1 VSGENVEDMRIQGKT
16 CTLRTTEKL
25 AKPVTNKRKL
35 NQRVCG
41 FAGLLTSIT
50 VPIVHKDR
58 NMVQY
63 KITIQKASITYAL
76 TRVTGV
82 KKVQPYVHFRMLI

>member
-1 VSGENVEDMRIQGKT
+1 MDDMRIQGKT

-25 AKPVTNKRKL
+25 AKPVTNKNKL

-41 FAGLLTSIT
+41 FPELLTSKT

-63 KITIQKASITYAL
+63 KMTIKIASIELTFCAAL
-76 TRVTGV
+76 LQFYCSSIPG
-82 KKVQPYVHFRMLI
+82 